1 MTMKMTVIGMGY
13 LGLTHAAAMAELGHD
28 VLGVDVDFR
37 RIEALSAGSV
47 PFHEPGLPDFV
58 ERAHRAGKLAFTT
71 SYQDAAAFAD
81 THFIAVGTPQRK
93 GEFAADL
100 THVEAVVDSL
110 VPHVKADA
118 VIFGKSTVP
127 AGTTAALSARAAALA
142 SDTVSVT
149 IAWNPEFLREG
160 HAVADTLE
168 PDRIVLGTDDVT
180 VENLAADI
188 YRTAID
194 RGTPFLVMSAQSA
207 ELVKA
212 SANAFLA
219 TKISFINAVAQVCEA
234 ADADVEAVANAI
246 GIDARIGKRFLKAGI
261 GFGGGCLPK
270 DIRAY
275 AARAGELGATDML
288 SLLREVDRINVGRR
302 TRMIDVVRRAVGH
315 ELVGAR
321 VGILGCAFK
330 PDSDDVRDSPAL
342 NIAGQLQ
349 LQGAAVTV
357 YDPKGLPNARR
368 LFPTLDTAE
377 NAPAACAGAD
387 VVMVLTEWQE
397 FRDLDPVSLASVTR
411 QKILI
416 DGRNT
421 MPAELWRKAGWT
433 YLT

>member
-1 MTMKMTVIGMGY
+1 MKMTVIGMGY

-28 VLGVDVDFR
+28 VLGIDVDSR
-37 RIEALSAGSV
+37 RIDALKVGSV
-47 PFHEPGLPDFV
+47 PFHEPRLPELL
-58 ERAHRAGKLAFTT
+58 ERGRLTGKLTFTT
-71 SYQDAAAFAD
+71 SYPEASAFAD

-100 THVEAVVDSL
+100 THVEGVIDSL
-110 VPHVKADA
+110 VPHLRRDA
-118 VIFGKSTVP
+118 VILGKSTVP
-127 AGTTAALSARAAALA
+127 VGTTSALQARASAIAA
-142 SDTVSVT
+142 DTARVT

-168 PDRIVLGTDDVT
+168 PDRIVLGTSDAA
-180 VENLAADI
+180 VENLAAEI
-188 YRTAID
+188 YRAAID
-194 RGTPFLVMSAQSA
+194 RGTPYLVMSPQSA

-234 ADADVEAVANAI
+234 ADADVDAVANAI

-288 SLLREVDRINVGRR
+288 SLMREVDRINVGRR
-302 TRMIDVVRRAVGH
+302 TRMIDVVRQAVGH
-315 ELVGAR
+315 DLVGAR
-321 VGILGCAFK
+321 VGILGCSFK
-330 PDSDDVRDSPAL
+330 PESDDVRDSPAL

-357 YDPKGLPNARR
+357 YDPKGLTNART

-377 NAPAACAGAD
+377 NAQAACAGAD

-397 FRDLDPVSLASVTR
+397 FRELDPVTLSSITR
-411 QKILI
+411 RKILI
-416 DGRNT
+416 DGRNA
-421 MPAELWRKAGWT
+421 MPADLWRKAGWI